1 MMKMMEQTD
10 GYVVAGAFED
20 DPALMNQ
27 EQYYSVRLAHTVYP
41 DCTTVVKEYFG
52 TLEQIRQLI
61 YLLASEEWTRE
72 YYTSTIS
79 AMDSFDFG
87 NLAAVHDVAGRKERL
102 LTPVCELCRSA
113 YLCGGAQWY
122 YTDQYGCV
130 LPAKAELVDVEQVL
144 LQDGD
149 RYLRCGKFR
158 FEGLFNAMPLNGWTL
173 RDGYCEGVSHIGQ
186 YFEPGAIQM
195 RLFVL
200 EQEYANE
207 TTARQDM
214 ATEGLLDY
222 THVSG
227 ELFSGV

>member
-1 MMKMMEQTD
+1 MSKPY
-10 GYVVAGAFED
+10 YVIQLED
-20 DPALMNQ
+20 YTLPSYLPFPKT
-27 EQYYSVRLAHTVYP
+27 YY
-41 DCTTVVKEYFG
+41 G
-52 TLEQIRQLI
+52 TLDQIRQLI

-87 NLAAVHDVAGRKERL
+87 NLAAVHDVAGHMERL
-102 LTPVCELCRSA
+102 LTPVGELCRSA

-122 YTDQYGCV
+122 YTDQYGCA

-158 FEGLFNAMPLNGWTL
+158 FEGLSNAMPMNGWDL
-173 RDGYCEGVSHIGQ
+173 HDGYCEGLPNMGQ

-207 TTARQDM
+207 TTARKDM

-222 THVSG
+222 SRVSG
-227 ELFSGV
+227 ELFSGY

>member
-1 MMKMMEQTD
+1 MSKPY
-10 GYVVAGAFED
+10 YVIQLED
-20 DPALMNQ
+20 YTLPSYLPFPKT
-27 EQYYSVRLAHTVYP
+27 YY
-41 DCTTVVKEYFG
+41 G
-52 TLEQIRQLI
+52 TLDQIRQLI

-87 NLAAVHDVAGRKERL
+87 NLAAVHDVAGHMERL
-102 LTPVCELCRSA
+102 LTPVGELCRST

-122 YTDQYGCV
+122 YTDQYGCA

-158 FEGLFNAMPLNGWTL
+158 FEGLSNAMPMNGWDL
-173 RDGYCEGVSHIGQ
+173 HDGYCEGLPNMGQ

-207 TTARQDM
+207 TTARKDM

-222 THVSG
+222 SRVSG
-227 ELFSGV
+227 ELFSGY

>member
-1 MMKMMEQTD
+1 MSKPY
-10 GYVVAGAFED
+10 YVIQLED
-20 DPALMNQ
+20 YTLPSYLPFSKT
-27 EQYYSVRLAHTVYP
+27 YY
-41 DCTTVVKEYFG
+41 G
-52 TLEQIRQLI
+52 TLDQIRQLI

-87 NLAAVHDVAGRKERL
+87 NLAAVHDVAGHMERL
-102 LTPVCELCRSA
+102 LPPVGDLCRSA

-122 YTDQYGCV
+122 YTDQYGCA

-158 FEGLFNAMPLNGWTL
+158 FEGLSNAMPMNGWDL
-173 RDGYCEGVSHIGQ
+173 HDGYCEGLPNMGQ

-207 TTARQDM
+207 TTARKDM

-222 THVSG
+222 SRVSG
-227 ELFSGV
+227 ELFSGY

>member
-1 MMKMMEQTD
+1 MSKPY
-10 GYVVAGAFED
+10 YVIQLED
-20 DPALMNQ
+20 YTLPSYLPFPKT
-27 EQYYSVRLAHTVYP
+27 YY
-41 DCTTVVKEYFG
+41 G
-52 TLEQIRQLI
+52 TLDQIRQPI
-61 YLLASEEWTRE
+61 YLLSSEEWTRE

-102 LTPVCELCRSA
+102 LTPVGELCRSA

-122 YTDQYGCV
+122 YTDQYGCA

-158 FEGLFNAMPLNGWTL
+158 FEGLSNAMPMNGWDL
-173 RDGYCEGVSHIGQ
+173 HDGYCEGLPNMGQ

-207 TTARQDM
+207 TTARKDM

-222 THVSG
+222 SCVSG
-227 ELFSGV
+227 ELFSGY